1 METLQQTLK
10 TVMAGYTGPALN
22 GESLLTTSADGRL
35 LTVVSIGQVAG
46 ETVVDCGLIARV
58 AGERIVIDHDAN
70 NKPLIDALMQA
81 GVPRERV
88 VLAYAGEKVQVLV
101 QRPGQSAPMG
111 RVYLERHRQRESVGH
126 SLTNVICLGCNRD
139 LTAWLQAAGVR

>member
-1 METLQQTLK
+1 METLKQTLK

-88 VLAYAGEKVQVLV
+88 VLAYAGE
-101 QRPGQSAPMG
+101 
-111 RVYLERHRQRESVGH
+111 RVP
-126 SLTNVICLGCNRD
+126 D
-139 LTAWLQAAGVR
+139 AA